1 MTGDFRDFVSKIR
14 CVCLVDEYDNMVSVE
29 KTSPLF
35 QQPILTAHFEDPDD
49 DEDEVEDEGQGEGET
64 DIKGSKGKSS
74 KRHGKRKRGDKAA
87 SQEPD
92 EAVLDRLVLIC
103 AIHHTLQCYG
113 SPCSSC
119 LYIHLSSL
127 SPDQSL
133 CAAHSPISLL
143 HLHSTTPTNSTAARM
158 SCRVHRSDLSGQHPL

>member
-1 MTGDFRDFVSKIR
+1 MILATFLVYLTPPHPTPLPCPVLLCTVGIMTGDFRDFVSKIR

-49 DEDEVEDEGQGEGET
+49 DEDEVEDEGEGET

-103 AIHHTLQCYG
+103 AIH
-113 SPCSSC
+113 CSAMGHRVLLVFMST
-119 LYIHLSSL
+119 SL
-127 SPDQSL
+127 P
-133 CAAHSPISLL
+133 
-143 HLHSTTPTNSTAARM
+143 
-158 SCRVHRSDLSGQHPL
+158 